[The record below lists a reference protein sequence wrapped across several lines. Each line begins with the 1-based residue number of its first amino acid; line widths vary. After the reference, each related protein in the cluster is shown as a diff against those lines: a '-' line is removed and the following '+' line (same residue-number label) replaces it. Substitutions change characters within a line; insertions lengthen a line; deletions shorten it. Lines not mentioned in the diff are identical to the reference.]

1 MEALDDISIES
12 LKAALSNTDDAMLTQ
27 RLLAAIS
34 YKQGDDIETL
44 ADRHDVSEPE
54 IEQWFRAVATAWES
68 SDCSGQEQRFR
79 GGSDTVVLPSEH
91 DTETVSESYLL
102 LDPLNLLIGAG
113 LSFGMVLGSV
123 VAAIAGP
130 LLGRRLAPVLIL
142 ACILVGGTLG
152 VVFAWWWVV
161 NEEE

>member
-1 MEALDDISIES
+1 MEALDDISIAS

-68 SDCSGQEQRFR
+68 SDSGQEQRFR

-91 DTETVSESYLL
+91 DTETVPESYLL

-130 LLGRRLAPVLIL
+130 LLGRQLAPVLIL
-142 ACILVGGTLG
+142 TCILAGGTLG
-152 VVFAWWWVV
+152 VVFAWWRVA
-161 NEEE
+161 NEEA